1 MLSILVFSLVAQL
14 SYQFQM
20 VVVVTGQW
28 LSLVV
33 EKIVVLDAV
42 GFVVVAA
49 FVSLV
54 GFVVALVS
62 WPFSLLVFVAAAA
75 IIVIISYNVG

>member
-42 GFVVVAA
+42 GFVVVVT
-49 FVSLV
+49 FVNL
-54 GFVVALVS
+54 
-62 WPFSLLVFVAAAA
+62 
-75 IIVIISYNVG
+75 